1 MKIRIWDLP
10 TRIFHWLLVLCI
22 AFLVFSGETGN
33 LFDWHQTAGII
44 VLSLV
49 IYRVLWGFFGS
60 TTARFSHFF
69 YSPSSIIAYAK
80 TLLNKQS
87 KPHVGHNPLGGLMVF
102 VMLALLLFQG
112 VTGLFATDEVL
123 VEGPLFGLVDEGTAD
138 WLTGLHHSSAELL
151 IPIVVLHILAIVF
164 YRVYKKQ
171 NLVKPM
177 ITGEAELPETK
188 HSMIK
193 IVPAIYGIVLM
204 VVCYLAVYFGL
215 PLLAGI

>member
-1 MKIRIWDLP
+1 MKIQIWDLP
-10 TRIFHWLLVLCI
+10 TRIFHWLLVVCV

-49 IYRVLWGFFGS
+49 IYRILWGFLGS
-60 TTARFSHFF
+60 TTARFSNFF
-69 YSPSSIIAYAK
+69 YSPSQIIAYAK
-80 TLLNKQS
+80 SLFNRQS
-87 KPHVGHNPLGGLMVF
+87 EPHAGHNPMGGLMVF
-102 VMLALLLFQG
+102 LMLAVLLFQG
-112 VTGLFATDEVL
+112 VTGLFSTDEIL
-123 VEGPLFGLVDEGTAD
+123 VEGPLFELVDTDTAD
-138 WLTGLHHSSAELL
+138 WITGLHHSSAEIL
-151 IPIVVLHILAIVF
+151 IPIIVLHILAIIF

-177 ITGEAELPETK
+177 ITGEADLPLTK
-188 HSMIK
+188 QPVIK

-215 PLLAGI
+215 PLLV